1 MTTAILLPVCVCLYV
16 SGFGWPAVYVVFAVC
31 TAAADRTERTS
42 NEEVH
47 NMSSSSSGNSTNY
60 SLISLHINQI
70 AHTFTAPPLPFCTLY
85 IVNEP
90 MMTTTTTTS
99 TTMGTESP
107 GLPLT
112 RAKPLF
118 LSPISERRYY
128 YVFLLCILIPR
139 VGGSG
144 PA

>member
-1 MTTAILLPVCVCLYV
+1 M
-16 SGFGWPAVYVVFAVC
+16 YVVFAVC

-47 NMSSSSSGNSTNY
+47 NISSSSGNSTNY

-90 MMTTTTTTS
+90 MMTTTTTS

-112 RAKPLF
+112 RAKPPLF
-118 LSPISERRYY
+118 LSPILNAATTMYSSSAFSFPELADRGLPDTV
-128 YVFLLCILIPR
+128 VFL
-139 VGGSG
+139 
-144 PA
+144 